1 MSKKSR
7 LFKAL
12 TVILSLA
19 ILVSSLTVSVF
30 ADYSIYKPDGK
41 TFKDNAYIK
50 GNDTAIIY
58 IPGYRCSNLETEF
71 NGKRVVC
78 FAVGTEVFEVSEN
91 NSFIE
96 NFINGFANL
105 LISGVMLLTN
115 SFRNEDVNVSKNG
128 GFGISDIYVRFFET
142 CVEKYGK
149 ESDVI
154 IYDLDWRQDLRI
166 TVNDLY
172 SIISAQGYKKVIL
185 VTQSM
190 GGLIASGT
198 AKLLRDD
205 LNDENPDN
213 DVDLYTVNVGAAFF
227 GSFDFFYNKTEFKGI
242 SKLSPDY
249 FTYKSKVDFPS
260 HAQLGV
266 PHEYST
272 LYNNDYAV
280 AKIIKADGTTEYE
293 EIAADKAFEIMNG
306 LCQDL
311 DLMRAYYDNYIFVD
325 DDGNP
330 ETPAVH
336 IMETLGKKAFY
347 ISGTSTATSDRMEIV
362 FNEDENGNRTAVSC
376 NPVQNPGSESGDG
389 VLTAAGSTLS
399 FSSPETTFYVP
410 YDHKS
415 VLFHDDA
422 EHLVYDMLSHIISTP
437 DKDFDYTKT
446 DYEYKDIYTE
456 PIENAAAQSA
466 NTLTPQI
473 IKFILG
479 LLGVNISYDSVYK
492 FCNLF

>member
-1 MSKKSR
+1 MKKRSKPIKF
-7 LFKAL
+7 LA
-12 TVILSLA
+12 VILSLA
-19 ILVSSLTVSVF
+19 ILVSTLSVSAF
-30 ADYSIYKPDGK
+30 ADYSVYKPDGK
-41 TFKDNAYIK
+41 TFKDNTYIK

-78 FAVGTEVFEVSEN
+78 FAVGTEVFEVSEE

-115 SFRNEDVNVSKNG
+115 SFRSEEVSVSKDG

-154 IYDLDWRQDLRI
+154 IYDLDWRQDLRT

-172 SIISAQGYKKVIL
+172 SIIGAQGYKKVIL

-213 DVDLYTVNVGAAFF
+213 DVNLYTVNVGAAFF
-227 GSFDFFYNKTEFKGI
+227 GSFDFFYNKTEFEGI
-242 SKLSPDY
+242 NKLSPDY
-249 FTYKSKVDFPS
+249 FTYKSKVDYPS

-266 PHEYST
+266 PHEYAT
-272 LYNNDYAV
+272 LYGNDYAV
-280 AKIIKADGTTEYE
+280 AKIIKPDGTTEYE
-293 EIAADKAFEIMNG
+293 DISADKAFEIMNG

-311 DLMRAYYDNYIFVD
+311 DLMREYYDNYIFVD

-330 ETPAVH
+330 KTPAVH

-362 FNEDENGNRTAVSC
+362 FSEDENGNRTAVSC

-389 VLTAAGSTLS
+389 VLTAACSTLS
-399 FSSPETTFYVP
+399 FTSPETTFYVP

-422 EHLVYDMLSHIISTP
+422 ENLVFDILSHLISTP
-437 DKDFDYTKT
+437 DKAFDYTET
-446 DYEYKDIYTE
+446 DYEYKDIYTG

-466 NTLTPQI
+466 NTLTPQVI
-473 IKFILG
+473 SYILG
-479 LLGVNISYDSVYK
+479 LLGINVSYDSVYK
-492 FCNLF
+492 LLNLI

>member
-115 SFRNEDVNVSKNG
+115 SFRNEDVNVSKDG

-166 TVNDLY
+166 TVDDLY
-172 SIISAQGYKKVIL
+172 SIINAQGYKKVIL

-242 SKLSPDY
+242 
-249 FTYKSKVDFPS
+249 
-260 HAQLGV
+260 
-266 PHEYST
+266 
-272 LYNNDYAV
+272 
-280 AKIIKADGTTEYE
+280 
-293 EIAADKAFEIMNG
+293 
-306 LCQDL
+306 
-311 DLMRAYYDNYIFVD
+311 
-325 DDGNP
+325 
-330 ETPAVH
+330 
-336 IMETLGKKAFY
+336 
-347 ISGTSTATSDRMEIV
+347 
-362 FNEDENGNRTAVSC
+362 
-376 NPVQNPGSESGDG
+376 
-389 VLTAAGSTLS
+389 
-399 FSSPETTFYVP
+399 
-410 YDHKS
+410 
-415 VLFHDDA
+415 
-422 EHLVYDMLSHIISTP
+422 
-437 DKDFDYTKT
+437 
-446 DYEYKDIYTE
+446 
-456 PIENAAAQSA
+456 
-466 NTLTPQI
+466 
-473 IKFILG
+473 
-479 LLGVNISYDSVYK
+479 
-492 FCNLF
+492 

>member
-1 MSKKSR
+1 MKKNNR
-7 LFKAL
+7 LFKTF

-19 ILVSSLTVSVF
+19 ILVSSLSISAF
-30 ADYSIYKPDGK
+30 ADYSIFKPDGK

-58 IPGYRCSNLETEF
+58 IPGYRCSNLETQVA
-71 NGKRVVC
+71 GKKVVC
-78 FAVGTEVFEVSEN
+78 FAVGTEVFEVSEE

-115 SFRNEDVNVSKNG
+115 SFRSEDVNVSKDG

-142 CVEKYGK
+142 CIEKYGK

-154 IYDLDWRQDLRI
+154 IYDLDWRQDLRT

-172 SIISAQGYKKVIL
+172 SVISKQDYKKVIL

-242 SKLSPDY
+242 DKLSADY
-249 FTYKSKVDFPS
+249 FTYKSKVDYPS

-266 PHEYST
+266 PHEYNT
-272 LYNNDYAV
+272 LYGNDYAV
-280 AKIIKADGTTEYE
+280 AKIIKADGTTAYE
-293 EIAADKAFEIMNG
+293 EIAADKAYEIING

-311 DLMRAYYDNYIFVD
+311 DLMRAYYDNYIFID
-325 DDGNP
+325 DDNNP

-362 FNEDENGNRTAVSC
+362 FNEDKNGNRTAISC
-376 NPVQNPGSESGDG
+376 NPVQNPSSESGDG
-389 VLTAAGSTLS
+389 VLTAACSTLS
-399 FSSPETTFYVP
+399 FCSPETTFYVP

-422 EHLVYDMLSHIISTP
+422 EHLVFDMLSHIISNP
-437 DKDFDYTKT
+437 EEDFDYTDT
-446 DYEYKDIYTE
+446 DYEYKDIYTK
-456 PIENAAAQSA
+456 PIENAVAQSA
-466 NTLTPQI
+466 DTLTPQVV
-473 IKFILG
+473 KYILG
-479 LLGVNISYDSVYK
+479 LLGVNVSFNSVYK
-492 FCNLF
+492 LLNMF

>member
-19 ILVSSLTVSVF
+19 ILVSSLSISVF

-41 TFKDNAYIK
+41 TFKDNTYIK

-58 IPGYRCSNLETEF
+58 IPGYRCSNLETQF

-227 GSFDFFYNKTEFKGI
+227 GSFDFFYNKTEFEGI

-249 FTYKSKVDFPS
+249 FTYKSKVDYPS

-266 PHEYST
+266 PHEYAT
-272 LYNNDYAV
+272 LYGNDYAV
-280 AKIIKADGTTEYE
+280 AKIIKVDGTTEYE
-293 EIAADKAFEIMNG
+293 EIAADKAYEIMEG

-311 DLMRAYYDNYIFVD
+311 DLMRDYYDNYIFVD
-325 DDGNP
+325 DDNNA

-347 ISGTSTATSDRMEIV
+347 ISGTSTATSDCMEIV
-362 FNEDENGNRTAVSC
+362 FNEDKSGNRTAVSC
-376 NPVQNPGSESGDG
+376 NPVQNPNSESGDG
-389 VLTAAGSTLS
+389 VLTAACSTLS

-422 EHLVYDMLSHIISTP
+422 EHLVYDILGHIINSP
-437 DKDFDYTKT
+437 DEAFDYTDT
-446 DYEYKDIYTE
+446 DYEYKDIYTQ
-456 PIENAAAQSA
+456 PIENASAQSA
-466 NTLTPQI
+466 NTLTPQVI
-473 IKFILG
+473 SYIFG
-479 LLGVNISYDSVYK
+479 LLGINISYETAYK
-492 FCNLF
+492 LLNLF